1 MINEKVGPCYIFG
14 YLNDFSAGP
23 HLWDKLALI
32 GELLVIIGF
41 SSDYIYSLLLP
52 NLVLFI
58 ADPPTDGR
66 CQLSTRG
73 ITLVRWADSGK
84 RSKKGFAS
92 VSASIAVAVV
102 FGFDSTDSCWSA
114 SNLVLLLLVM
124 CNLEYHLSINILYFR
139 GIKGMNLS
147 SYKFDP

>member
-1 MINEKVGPCYIFG
+1 MLYIWLPEWLLSWPPLMRQISSNRGITCY
-14 YLNDFSAGP
+14 NRV
-23 HLWDKLALI
+23 
-32 GELLVIIGF
+32 LVWL
-41 SSDYIYSLLLP
+41 YIYSLLLP

-73 ITLVRWADSGK
+73 ITLVRWADSGQ